1 MIQIILG
8 EYHKNKVKLIIL
20 SDKDYLNVK
29 LYSNGKII
37 LKIDIHSYAVNIL
50 ELDNIESN
58 NYYYFE
64 LEYLDKIL
72 DTFKINLKS
81 NPNPFDN
88 VLVVN
93 CDSAYGYETGT
104 WDSIEESNESRYVFH
119 LGDQIY
125 NDMIFQKH
133 YNILKNKKVENI
145 NPDDKKKILI
155 DCYNYFLEQF
165 TRNNK
170 TNILK
175 NNFNIMIPD
184 DHEVVDNSF
193 VNRIKKDRLEIYWI
207 IYEVINNLSNKIE
220 LGLRYGSNDLN
231 YIEDPI
237 NSSLYI
243 VNYSL
248 DFSNDFFSKYDLENK
263 IAQYKNIIFLQR
275 KICNSIKNKIITQM
289 IYLSDKFEMLDID
302 WILNICKDK
311 DNAGKNF
318 YILCGDDHIKTTT
331 SYYSN
336 KQEILTVKGV
346 GPINSVVDLLNY
358 STILNTKIKGIEMK
372 SEKILEN
379 GYVKIFYKNDK
390 INVKDVINKKS
401 YFFHIKNSI
410 LSGAKFVSFK
420 FKK

>member
-8 EYHKNKVKLIIL
+8 EYFENKVKVIIL
-20 SDKDYLNVK
+20 SDKDYLETK

-37 LKIDIHSYAVNIL
+37 LNIDIKAYKVNL
-50 ELDNIESN
+50 FELSDIELN
-58 NYYYFE
+58 NYYFYE

-81 NPNPFDN
+81 NPFDN
-88 VLVVN
+88 ILVVN

-104 WDSIEESNESRYVFH
+104 WDSIEESNGSRYVFH

-125 NDMIFQKH
+125 NDIIFQKH
-133 YNILKNKKVENI
+133 YNKLKNKKVEKI
-145 NPDDKKKILI
+145 NTNDKKKIFV
-155 DCYNYFLEQF
+155 DCYDYFLKQF

-193 VNRIKKDRLEIYWI
+193 VNKILKERIEIYNI
-207 IYEVINNLSNKIE
+207 IYRVINNLSNDIE
-220 LGLRYGSNDLN
+220 LGLGFN
-231 YIEDPI
+231 YSELKYIVDNT

-243 VNYSL
+243 INYSL
-248 DFSNDFFSKYDLENK
+248 DFTDEYFKKYDLENK
-263 IAQYKNIIFLQR
+263 IVQYKNIIFLQR
-275 KICNSIKNKIITQM
+275 KICNSIKNKMITQM
-289 IYLSDKFEMLDID
+289 IYSSDKFDMIDID
-302 WILNICKDK
+302 WLLKMCK
-311 DNAGKNF
+311 NNTGKKF

-331 SYYSN
+331 TYYSN
-336 KQEILTVKGV
+336 KDIILKVKGV
-346 GPINSVVDLLNY
+346 GSINSVVDLLNY
-358 STILNTKIKGIEMK
+358 ETILNTKISGIEMK

-379 GYVKIFYKNDK
+379 GYVNIFYKNDK
-390 INVKDVINKKS
+390 INVKDIINKKS
-401 YFFHIKNSI
+401 YFYHIKNSI

-420 FKK
+420 F

>member
-20 SDKDYLNVK
+20 SDKDYLNVD

-37 LKIDIHSYAVNIL
+37 LKIDIQSHQVNL
-50 ELDNIESN
+50 YELDEIELG

-64 LEYLDKIL
+64 LEYLDKII
-72 DTFKINLKS
+72 DSFKINLKS
-81 NPNPFDN
+81 NPFDN

-104 WDSIEESNESRYVFH
+104 WDSIEESNSSRYVFH

-125 NDMIFQKH
+125 NDMIFQKN
-133 YNILKNKKVENI
+133 YNILKKKKVSNI
-145 NPDDKKKILI
+145 NTDDKQKIFT

-184 DHEVVDNSF
+184 DHEVIDNSF
-193 VNRIKKDRLEIYWI
+193 VNRIKKDRLVVYDI
-207 IYEVINNLSNKIE
+207 IYEVIFNLSNQIE
-220 LGLRYGSNDLN
+220 LGLKYNQDELN

-237 NSSLYI
+237 NSTLYI

-248 DFSNDFFSKYDLENK
+248 DFSNDFFSKYGYSNK
-263 IAQYKNIIFLQR
+263 IAEYKNIIFLQR
-275 KICNSIKNKIITQM
+275 KICNSIKNKMITQM
-289 IYLSDKFEMLDID
+289 IYLSNKFEMLDID
-302 WILNICKDK
+302 WILNLCK
-311 DNAGKNF
+311 NESGKNF

-336 KQEILTVKGV
+336 KDIILSVRGV

-358 STILNTKIKGIEMK
+358 ETILNTKIKGIEMK
-372 SEKILEN
+372 SDKILEN
-379 GYVKIFYKNDK
+379 GYIKIFYKNDK
-390 INVKDVINKKS
+390 INIEDVINRKS
-401 YFFHIKNSI
+401 YFFHVKNSI
-410 LSGAKFVSFK
+410 LSGAKFISFK
-420 FKK
+420 FKE

>member
-8 EYHKNKVKLIIL
+8 EYFENKVKVIIL
-20 SDKDYLNVK
+20 SDKDYLETK

-37 LKIDIHSYAVNIL
+37 LNIDIQAYKVNL
-50 ELDNIESN
+50 FELSGIESN
-58 NYYYFE
+58 KYYFYE

-81 NPNPFDN
+81 NPLDN
-88 VLVVN
+88 ILVVN

-104 WDSIEESNESRYVFH
+104 WDSIEESNETKYVFH

-125 NDMIFQKH
+125 NDIIFQKH
-133 YNILKNKKVENI
+133 YNKLKNKKVEKI
-145 NPDDKKKILI
+145 NTNDKKKIFV
-155 DCYNYFLEQF
+155 DCYDYFLKQF

-193 VNRIKKDRLEIYWI
+193 VNKILKERIGIYNI
-207 IYEVINNLSNKIE
+207 IYEVINNLSNEIE
-220 LGLRYGSNDLN
+220 LGLGFNHLELK
-231 YIEDPI
+231 YIVDNT

-243 VNYSL
+243 INYSL
-248 DFSNDFFSKYDLENK
+248 DFTDEYFKKYDLENK
-263 IAQYKNIIFLQR
+263 IVQYKNIIFLQR
-275 KICNSIKNKIITQM
+275 KICNSIKNKMITQM
-289 IYLSDKFEMLDID
+289 IYSSDKFDMIDID
-302 WILNICKDK
+302 WLLKMCK
-311 DNAGKNF
+311 NNTGKKF

-331 SYYSN
+331 TYYSN
-336 KQEILTVKGV
+336 KDIILKVKGV

-358 STILNTKIKGIEMK
+358 ETILNTKISGIEMK

-379 GYVKIFYKNDK
+379 GYVNIFYKNEK
-390 INVKDVINKKS
+390 INVKDIINKKS
-401 YFFHIKNSI
+401 YFYHIKNSI
-410 LSGAKFVSFK
+410 LSGAKFITFK
-420 FKK
+420 FKV